1 MTSETYAKEFDN
13 IDPLQPYKP
22 WVEPHTSSSNKL
34 MPAHERQ
41 IAAVFV
47 VSDPVDWG
55 RELQVMRNV
64 TLCHRRKH
72 MQKYKC
78 CGAKMSFSIFMLPS
92 YIYWGYSPQCV
103 LQRLQVESQFCVPVA

>member
-55 RELQVMRNV
+55 RELQVIRNV
-64 TLCHRRKH
+64 TFCHRRKH

-78 CGAKMSFSIFMLPS
+78 CGANMSFSIFMLPS
-92 YIYWGYSPQCV
+92 YIYWCSSP
-103 LQRLQVESQFCVPVA
+103 